1 MIARMTFLLVLTV
14 LLVPLHAQAGGF
26 KLGSVF
32 KLSKADEQ
40 RIGEKMLED
49 LRKEPGV
56 HAPDSQDKHNRI
68 VQDIGSKLVKMN
80 EAALAKTGFEYKFF
94 LMKDEQVN
102 AFATPGGY
110 IYMTEGLMK
119 VMAYDQSMVA
129 AVMAHEMGH
138 VLEHHVADGY
148 EKAMQGSAGLT
159 LLGVLL
165 GKKNRD
171 ALKLLESVGGIVYL
185 KFNRDQEEEAD
196 RHGVSL
202 AYAAGYDPFGMMR
215 SLQCLEALYGSAD
228 EIGEWMQQHPATDD
242 RVKRTEYIA
251 RESSGHENG
260 YWPIPAP
267 REKEHPLYELYGKP
281 QADAPAEVTK
291 STSPVKGNKSTAR

>member
-1 MIARMTFLLVLTV
+1 MIARTTILVALALLLT
-14 LLVPLHAQAGGF
+14 PLHAQAGG
-26 KLGSVF
+26 LNLRGVF
-32 KLSKADEQ
+32 KLSQADEQ

-56 HAPDSQDKHNRI
+56 YAPDSQDKQNRI

-80 EAALAKTGFEYKFF
+80 EAELTDTGFDYKFF
-94 LMKDEQVN
+94 LIKDEKVN

-110 IYMTEGLMK
+110 IYITEGLMK
-119 VMAYDQSMVA
+119 VMSYDQSMVA

-196 RHGVSL
+196 RHGVSMS
-202 AYAAGYDPFGMMR
+202 YAAGYDPFGMMR
-215 SLQCLEALYGSAD
+215 SLQCLAAMYGSAD
-228 EIGEWMQQHPATDD
+228 EVSEWMQDHPATED
-242 RVKRTEYIA
+242 RVQRTEYIA
-251 RESSGHENG
+251 KESSGHVNG
-260 YWPIPAP
+260 YWPIPSP
-267 REKEHPLYELYGKP
+267 SDKEHPLYELYGKP
-281 QADAPAEVTK
+281 QAEVTK
-291 STSPVKGNKSTAR
+291 STSPVKGNKSTSR